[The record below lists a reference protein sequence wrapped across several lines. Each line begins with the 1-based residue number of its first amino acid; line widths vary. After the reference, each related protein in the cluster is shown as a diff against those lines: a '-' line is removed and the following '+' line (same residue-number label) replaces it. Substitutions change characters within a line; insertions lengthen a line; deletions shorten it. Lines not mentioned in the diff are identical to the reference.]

1 VKKFGS
7 LRGKAFL
14 FLVFIWFVWFM
25 TFTARS
31 ILSPVLP
38 LIEDEFVVSHAK
50 ATSIFTVNGIGYT
63 LSLFLSGTFA
73 SLLGPR
79 KSILLA
85 TVVSGVA
92 LLLFPL
98 VRIFEFYYVLAFV
111 LGMSLGV
118 YMPSVIPL
126 ITDYYEERL
135 WSNAIAIHGSAP
147 SVSIFLTPFVAVA
160 ILAFFP
166 WRAVFILPGLVF
178 LVCAVIF
185 YFVTDDVTLGKEKN
199 YFLGSLFRQRP
210 IWAMGIV
217 WIFAAGANIGLYFV
231 IPLFLV
237 KELSLDMDYAN
248 TIFGLS
254 RLGGAILTIVAG
266 FFVDR
271 FSLKRACFVLVLAT
285 GILTMLLGVS
295 GARWV
300 PVSLFLQACI
310 SPTVFPVGYVA
321 VAKMFSKEQR
331 GQATGF
337 VITIGMIGTGL
348 VPYLLGL
355 SGDYWSFRVGIFV
368 LGILTA
374 LSSGLFYT
382 LKELE

>member
-1 VKKFGS
+1 
-7 LRGKAFL
+7 
-14 FLVFIWFVWFM
+14 
-25 TFTARS
+25 
-31 ILSPVLP
+31 
-38 LIEDEFVVSHAK
+38 
-50 ATSIFTVNGIGYT
+50 
-63 LSLFLSGTFA
+63 
-73 SLLGPR
+73 
-79 KSILLA
+79 
-85 TVVSGVA
+85 
-92 LLLFPL
+92 
-98 VRIFEFYYVLAFV
+98 
-111 LGMSLGV
+111 
-118 YMPSVIPL
+118 
-126 ITDYYEERL
+126 
-135 WSNAIAIHGSAP
+135 
-147 SVSIFLTPFVAVA
+147 
-160 ILAFFP
+160 
-166 WRAVFILPGLVF
+166 
-178 LVCAVIF
+178 
-185 YFVTDDVTLGKEKN
+185 
-199 YFLGSLFRQRP
+199 
-210 IWAMGIV
+210 
-217 WIFAAGANIGLYFV
+217 
-231 IPLFLV
+231 
-237 KELSLDMDYAN
+237 
-248 TIFGLS
+248 LS

-321 VAKMFSKEQR
+321 VAKMFGKEQR

-355 SGDYWSFRVGIFV
+355 SGDYWGFRVGIFV

>member
-1 VKKFGS
+1 
-7 LRGKAFL
+7 
-14 FLVFIWFVWFM
+14 M

>member
-1 VKKFGS
+1 
-7 LRGKAFL
+7 
-14 FLVFIWFVWFM
+14 M

-126 ITDYYEERL
+126 ITDYYEEHL

-321 VAKMFSKEQR
+321 VAKMFGKEQR

>member
-1 VKKFGS
+1 MKKFGS